1 MNTIYRLS
9 FVFIYPLHEM
19 DWVPAVGLPVV
30 LTRQGWSGFLGLGT
44 FSAKTGTVLD
54 KQGSLAILNFRVP
67 DFVLGTRER
76 TQNKS
81 QSLLSR
87 ISQARIQFSP
97 NFPKISLTAKIDLVL
112 LSVVYVKKKN
122 RYVQVFS
129 FSKYTPLPCR
139 NYIQILVAK
148 SNNFK
153 IVKNCHFLM

>member
-30 LTRQGWSGFLGLGT
+30 LTRQRWSGFLGLGT

-54 KQGSLAILNFRVP
+54 KQGSLAILNFSVP

-112 LSVVYVKKKN
+112 LSVVYVKKKIDMS
-122 RYVQVFS
+122 RFFPFQSIPPYHVGIIFR
-129 FSKYTPLPCR
+129 F
-139 NYIQILVAK
+139 
-148 SNNFK
+148 
-153 IVKNCHFLM
+153 